1 MPVSFT
7 VKNPAALKKQMGRL
21 VSEAGY
27 SSTAALKYGA
37 VSLCRSLRART
48 RKAPPLRRLNQVEGG
63 FSYKVFKNG
72 QSVKRFVSAKSRD
85 NAKRSRAVIIRYSG
99 LAKTAWGWAMND
111 LFGTAP
117 GDNGRFKRPQSA
129 IKASKSPTKIV
140 INNRLKYAMEA
151 LKNGPSSLAEASLA
165 ASNLIRKTIER
176 RLAKAAK

>member
-7 VKNPAALKKQMGRL
+7 VKNPAALKAQMARL
-21 VSEAGY
+21 VKEAGY
-27 SSTAALKYGA
+27 SSEQALKYGA

-48 RKAPPLRRLNQVEGG
+48 RKAPPLRKLKPVPGG
-63 FSYKVFKNG
+63 FNYTVYKEGKPV
-72 QSVKRFVSAKSRD
+72 SRFLTAKSKD
-85 NAKRSRAVIIRYSG
+85 SAKRSRAVRVRYSG
-99 LAKTAWGWAMND
+99 LAKLAWGWAMND

-129 IKASKSPTKIV
+129 VKARKSPTKIV

-151 LKNGPSSLAEASLA
+151 LKNGPSSLREASAA

-176 RLAKAAK
+176 KLAKAAK

>member
-1 MPVSFT
+1 
-7 VKNPAALKKQMGRL
+7 MGRL

-48 RKAPPLRRLNQVEGG
+48 RKAPPLRKLSTVKGG
-63 FSYKVFKNG
+63 FNYTVFKDGKPVRN
-72 QSVKRFVSAKSRD
+72 FVSAKSRD
-85 NAKRSRAVIIRYSG
+85 SAKRSRAVLVRYSG

-117 GDNGRFKRPQSA
+117 GDNGRFKRPSTA
-129 IKASKSPTKIV
+129 LSTSKTPRKIV

-151 LKNGPSSLAEASLA
+151 LKNGKASLQEASNA

-176 RLAKAAK
+176 KLAKAAK